1 MVKLLGDASGQ
12 DRGRAE
18 YATPKICHF
27 GKGIIFSWRQ
37 SRPDR
42 LRKSCIPSLTRKRV
56 NIKELLYQKL
66 IRMALSD
73 TCSSYFSGACLLHFE
88 VLTPTPLL
96 LSSGWHVSLNGLTV
110 LGSHVFG
117 APVHM
122 KFVSPVHLSYINLNI
137 RLAKEPRREE
147 GKSFLPLHH
156 QFILRPDLGV
166 YNGLVFSQK
175 RWQGPSHLQGLW
187 TSSPFGWGQV
197 GASYWAPVRISL
209 YALFLF
215 LGHHFPIF

>member
-1 MVKLLGDASGQ
+1 MYTFPYQEES
-12 DRGRAE
+12 E
-18 YATPKICHF
+18 YQRTFVSETYPH
-27 GKGIIFSWRQ
+27 GIIRH
-37 SRPDR
+37 
-42 LRKSCIPSLTRKRV
+42 
-56 NIKELLYQKL
+56 LLFFL
-66 IRMALSD
+66 
-73 TCSSYFSGACLLHFE
+73 SGACLLHFE
-88 VLTPTPLL
+88 VLTPTPFL

-187 TSSPFGWGQV
+187 TSSPFG
-197 GASYWAPVRISL
+197 
-209 YALFLF
+209 
-215 LGHHFPIF
+215 